1 MEIKQNFNFY
11 DLKNECWSG
20 AIDTLETI
28 EENDQEEELME
39 LLEDSFSDIPTL
51 TEVNDFLRFENDF
64 IFEQLNIEEESEEE
78 E

>member
-1 MEIKQNFNFY
+1 MEIKQSFNFY

-20 AIDTLETI
+20 AINTLEII

-39 LLEDSFSDIPTL
+39 LLEDNFSDIPTL